1 MTNDQH
7 TRDRASLLDMI
18 EAIDR
23 ILVYMQ
29 DVDQQD
35 FFANSEKQD
44 AVLRR
49 IIVLGEATKRVSSQ
63 FREQNFEIPW

>member
-1 MTNDQH
+1 MTNDQN

-29 DVDQQD
+29 DVD
-35 FFANSEKQD
+35 
-44 AVLRR
+44 
-49 IIVLGEATKRVSSQ
+49 
-63 FREQNFEIPW
+63 

>member
-1 MTNDQH
+1 MTNDQN

-29 DVDQQD
+29 DVDQQN

-44 AVLRR
+44 AVFRR
-49 IIVLGEATKRVSSQ
+49 IIVLGELL
-63 FREQNFEIPW
+63 F